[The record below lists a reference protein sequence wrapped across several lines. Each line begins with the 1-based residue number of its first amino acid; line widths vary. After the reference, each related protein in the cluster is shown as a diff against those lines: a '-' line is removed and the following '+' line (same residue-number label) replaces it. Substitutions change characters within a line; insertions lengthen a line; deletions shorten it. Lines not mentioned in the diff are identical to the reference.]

1 MSQNNSME
9 ITSEISEINIKEEL
23 YILFLEIKGEL
34 NNKCI
39 EINKSQFDE
48 KISNFNTKTLL
59 NYLKEIVY
67 ILLNNKFQ
75 INKEEKFIDENI
87 SDNNITNNNNFEFQN
102 LIVKYQADIRNLIQK
117 LFQFKIQKDAMETK
131 LNSYKEMEKEYDILK
146 EKVKYEEGRFLNNDR
161 KDNEILILR
170 EENSNLKKEIL
181 KNEQNSKNYETLI
194 ENEKLRI
201 KELKTQLSK
210 LNKKI
215 LFLESN
221 KVNQN
226 NNNNNNYNYSTIN
239 NNNNTISTKGRT
251 SSRWSKKKE
260 KSKDKDKEEILQSNN
275 SHLTS
280 NNTNNNHSLKKKKIK
295 SAKYSKLEVRAIGN
309 SNERTLSRGN
319 STNIINLDSR
329 KKKLSKGITTIDNNS
344 KISETYHKIL
354 NSLMNFKANNNNP
367 TFKKTIIVSSHKKN
381 SASMCV
387 NTYEKNEEKRNM
399 KRSLSKK
406 FKQIKN
412 NTGSKHKIYNKLM
425 NGIPNSKVP
434 LTSKNKNNKKIRP
447 ILPNQNI
454 VKNKSFL
461 NIKRKNKEFLNVE

>member
-1 MSQNNSME
+1 MSQNNSLE

-34 NNKCI
+34 NNRCI

-48 KISNFNTKTLL
+48 KISNFKTKTLI

-75 INKEEKFIDENI
+75 INTKRNIKDENN
-87 SDNNITNNNNFEFQN
+87 DNDIKTNNNNNSELQN
-102 LIVKYQADIRNLIQK
+102 EVLKYQADIRNLIQK
-117 LFQFKIQKDAMETK
+117 QFQYKIQKDAMETK
-131 LNSYKEMEKEYDILK
+131 INSYKEMEKEYDILK

-170 EENSNLKKEIL
+170 EENSNLKKEII
-181 KNEQNSKNYETLI
+181 KKEQNSKDYEILI
-194 ENEKLRI
+194 ENEKSRI
-201 KELKTQLSK
+201 KELKTQLSQ

-215 LFLESN
+215 VLLESN
-221 KVNQN
+221 KTIH
-226 NNNNNNYNYSTIN
+226 NNNNYNYSTIH
-239 NNNNTISTKGRT
+239 NNTISTKGRT
-251 SSRWSKKKE
+251 SSRWSKRKDKE
-260 KSKDKDKEEILQSNN
+260 KSKDKDKEERLQSNN

-280 NNTNNNHSLKKKKIK
+280 NNTNTNHSLKKRKIMN
-295 SAKYSKLEVRAIGN
+295 AKYSKLEVKAIGN

-319 STNIINLDSR
+319 STNLININSK
-329 KKKLSKGITTIDNNS
+329 KKKLCKGITTVDNNNS

-354 NSLMNFKANNNNP
+354 NSLLNFKTNNNIS
-367 TFKKTIIVSSHKKN
+367 TKKTIIASSHKKN
-381 SASMCV
+381 SSSMCV
-387 NTYEKNEEKRNM
+387 DIQEKHNEKRNI

-406 FKQIKN
+406 FREIKN

-425 NGIPNSKVP
+425 NGIPNSKIP
-434 LTSKNKNNKKIRP
+434 LTSKNNANKKI
-447 ILPNQNI
+447 IPNLRNKNF

-461 NIKRKNKEFLNVE
+461 NIKRKNKEYLNVE